1 MKVLIAD
8 DDPIPRRLV
17 EAALQQAGYEP
28 VVAVNGEHALRI
40 LSEPNSPRL
49 VVLDW
54 EMPRLDGLIVCR
66 ALRAGRQETYVYV
79 LLLTSN
85 DSPEA
90 VVEGLDAGADDYVTK
105 PCDLNELRARLR
117 AAVRVLTLQDQL
129 IAARETSREQAMR
142 DALTGLLNR
151 AAVLDALQQECSRTD
166 RIGGSFGVIMVD
178 VDHFKT
184 INDTY
189 GHLVGDGVLRD
200 VASRLR
206 TTLRTYDSIGRF
218 GGEEFLVIAPGCGAI
233 GARELAERLRHAVGD
248 TPITYSGRTLAVTIS
263 LGVSAGAGS
272 PARDALLR
280 GADEALYAAKSNGRN
295 RAMSA
300 A

>member
-17 EAALQQAGYEP
+17 EAALQQNGYEP
-28 VVAVNGEHALRI
+28 VIAVNGEHALRI
-40 LSEPNSPRL
+40 LNAPDSPRL

-54 EMPRLDGLIVCR
+54 EMPRLDGLSVCR
-66 ALRAGRQETYVYV
+66 ALRAGRQEPYVYV

-85 DSPEA
+85 DRPEA

-105 PCDLNELRARLR
+105 PCDLNELSARLR
-117 AAVRVLTLQDQL
+117 AAVRILTLQDQL
-129 IAARETSREQAMR
+129 VAAREASREQAMR
-142 DALTGLLNR
+142 DGLTGLLNR

-189 GHLVGDGVLRD
+189 GHLVGDGVLRE

-218 GGEEFLVIAPGCGAI
+218 GGEEFLVIAPGCAATGAQ
-233 GARELAERLRHAVGD
+233 ELAERLRHAVGGA
-248 TPITYSGRTLAVTIS
+248 PIAYSGRTLAVTIS
-263 LGVSAGAGS
+263 LGVAAGAGS

-280 GADEALYAAKSNGRN
+280 GADEALYTAKSHGRN